1 MKQWSVAK
9 LNKENA
15 GTISERYE
23 LPPIICALMDI
34 RGFVTEEDIRD
45 FLFNES
51 TIEDPFEL
59 KDMDKACE
67 RIHKAL
73 NNGDRI
79 CVYGDFD
86 ADGVTSTSL
95 LYSYL
100 DTVGADVT
108 YYIPAR
114 DSEGYGMHNEAIDK
128 IKADG
133 VELIVT
139 VDNGISAVEE
149 VAYAKSLGIDTVVTD
164 HHLPGDKLPEAYAV
178 VDMHRPD
185 CKSKFKTISGVGV
198 AFKLVCALEG
208 EYADVDV
215 LLDNYSDLLS
225 IGTIGDIMP
234 LVKDNRVFVKRGLK
248 SINNS
253 DRAGINA
260 LCEASG
266 LANKEISA
274 GNISFGLVPRINA
287 AGRLGLSSDSVTLL
301 TTEDYSE
308 AQKIAV
314 KISDDNT
321 ERQRIEKEIITDIEE
336 LISQNPGLVNDRV
349 IIIDGN
355 NWHQGVIG
363 IVSARVKDMYGKPCI
378 IITKDGDICKGSGR
392 SIEGFDIWK
401 AVSSCSDLLDHY
413 GGHPMAVGLALIGE
427 NISEFRRRINEFAKN
442 NGEMPFDRLNIDLKL
457 NSSALD
463 VELAK
468 DLKYL
473 APFGNGNPVPVFQLS
488 RLKLTGI
495 TPLASDKHLKLSLTN
510 GKNRISALW
519 FFTSTKDN
527 PFKIGDVVDLAVN
540 LDVNVYKNT
549 ESLSII
555 IKDIKFSNVD
565 YTDYIRSNRL
575 YESFE
580 SGEKLSKSQ
589 LLNIIPTRADFA
601 LIYRRLRDI
610 GTLSNV
616 RLDVLLYRIDPKLT
630 YAKLR
635 VALRAMSELG
645 LIEYSN
651 SARRASINVPEIHT
665 KVNLEDA
672 PVIKRLKE
680 VYQSEQV

>member
-15 GTISERYE
+15 GAISERYE

-73 NNGDRI
+73 NNGERI

-208 EYADVDV
+208 EYADVDM

-349 IIIDGN
+349 IIIDGD

-527 PFKIGDVVDLAVN
+527 PFKIGDEVDLAVN

-580 SGEKLSKSQ
+580 SGEKLSKSH

-601 LIYRRLRDI
+601 LIYRHLRDI

>member
-67 RIHKAL
+67 RIQGAL
-73 NNGDRI
+73 NNGERI

-208 EYADVDV
+208 EYADVDM

-457 NSSALD
+457 NSSALN

-519 FFTSTKDN
+519 FFTSTQDN
-527 PFKIGDVVDLAVN
+527 PFKIGDEVDLAVN

-672 PVIKRLKE
+672 PVIKHLKE

>member
-73 NNGDRI
+73 NNGERI

-208 EYADVDV
+208 EYADVDM

-308 AQKIAV
+308 AQKIAA

-527 PFKIGDVVDLAVN
+527 PFKIGDEVDLAVN

-555 IKDIKFSNVD
+555 IKDIKLSNVD

-616 RLDVLLYRIDPKLT
+616 RFDVLLYRIDPKLT

>member
-1 MKQWSVAK
+1 
-9 LNKENA
+9 
-15 GTISERYE
+15 
-23 LPPIICALMDI
+23 
-34 RGFVTEEDIRD
+34 
-45 FLFNES
+45 
-51 TIEDPFEL
+51 
-59 KDMDKACE
+59 
-67 RIHKAL
+67 
-73 NNGDRI
+73 
-79 CVYGDFD
+79 
-86 ADGVTSTSL
+86 
-95 LYSYL
+95 
-100 DTVGADVT
+100 
-108 YYIPAR
+108 
-114 DSEGYGMHNEAIDK
+114 
-128 IKADG
+128 
-133 VELIVT
+133 
-139 VDNGISAVEE
+139 
-149 VAYAKSLGIDTVVTD
+149 
-164 HHLPGDKLPEAYAV
+164 
-178 VDMHRPD
+178 
-185 CKSKFKTISGVGV
+185 
-198 AFKLVCALEG
+198 
-208 EYADVDV
+208 
-215 LLDNYSDLLS
+215 
-225 IGTIGDIMP
+225 
-234 LVKDNRVFVKRGLK
+234 
-248 SINNS
+248 
-253 DRAGINA
+253 
-260 LCEASG
+260 
-266 LANKEISA
+266 
-274 GNISFGLVPRINA
+274 
-287 AGRLGLSSDSVTLL
+287 
-301 TTEDYSE
+301 
-308 AQKIAV
+308 
-314 KISDDNT
+314 
-321 ERQRIEKEIITDIEE
+321 
-336 LISQNPGLVNDRV
+336 
-349 IIIDGN
+349 
-355 NWHQGVIG
+355 
-363 IVSARVKDMYGKPCI
+363 
-378 IITKDGDICKGSGR
+378 
-392 SIEGFDIWK
+392 
-401 AVSSCSDLLDHY
+401 
-413 GGHPMAVGLALIGE
+413 MAVGLALIGE

-527 PFKIGDVVDLAVN
+527 PFKIGDEVDLAVN

-580 SGEKLSKSQ
+580 SGEKLSKSH

-601 LIYRRLRDI
+601 LIYRHLRDI

>member
-73 NNGDRI
+73 NNGERI

-164 HHLPGDKLPEAYAV
+164 HHLPGEKLPEAYAV

-208 EYADVDV
+208 EYADVDM

-401 AVSSCSDLLDHY
+401 AVSSCSDLLHHY

-442 NGEMPFDRLNIDLKL
+442 NGEMPFDKLNIDLKL

-527 PFKIGDVVDLAVN
+527 PFKIGDEVDLAVN

-589 LLNIIPTRADFA
+589 LLNIIPTRTDFA